1 MKPIAHVVLGFCAVL
16 AVCHAAPPSEPP
28 PCCVE
33 GRLEKPLSDKS
44 LYHLES
50 KWTTDDGKPLT
61 LAALRGRPQLVVMFF
76 ATCEYACPILVEN
89 LKSIERM
96 LPAEARGKAGFL
108 LVSID
113 PDRDTP
119 EALRA
124 YRAKHAFDR
133 ANWTLLRGGVDDI
146 RELAAVLGIQYQRD
160 LRGQFSHSNVITV
173 LDQDGVVAFQQA
185 GLNKD
190 PQATVTALSKTLGLP
205 PSAP

>member
-1 MKPIAHVVLGFCAVL
+1 MKRVVHLMLGLCSTF
-16 AVCHAAPPSEPP
+16 AVCPAEPALAPP
-28 PCCVE
+28 PCCME
-33 GRLEKPLSDKS
+33 GAQEKPLSDKS

-50 KWTTDDGKPLT
+50 KWTTDDGKQII
-61 LAALRGRPQLVVMFF
+61 LAALRGRPQVVVMFF
-76 ATCEYACPILVEN
+76 ASCEYACPILVEN
-89 LKSIERM
+89 LKAIERT
-96 LPAEARGKAGFL
+96 LPANVRGKAGFL

-124 YRAKHAFDR
+124 YRAKHAFDA

-160 LRGQFSHSNVITV
+160 RRGQFSHSNVITV
-173 LDQDGVVAFQQA
+173 LDQNGVVTFQQA

-190 PQATVTALSKTLGLP
+190 PRETVDAVAKTLGT
-205 PSAP
+205 PSSP

>member
-1 MKPIAHVVLGFCAVL
+1 MKPIAHVVIGLCSVL
-16 AVCHAAPPSEPP
+16 AVCHAEPPSGPP

-50 KWTTDDGKPLT
+50 KWTTDDGKQIA
-61 LAALRGRPQLVVMFF
+61 LAALRGRPQVVVMFF
-76 ATCEYACPILVEN
+76 ASCEYACPILVEN
-89 LKSIERM
+89 LKAIERT
-96 LPAEARGKAGFL
+96 LPAEVRGKAGFL

-124 YRAKHAFDR
+124 YRAKHAFDA
-133 ANWTLLRGGVDDI
+133 ANWTLLHGGVDDI

-160 LRGQFSHSNVITV
+160 SRGQFSHSNVITV

-190 PQATVTALSKTLGLP
+190 PQETVTALIKTLGIP
-205 PSAP
+205 PTAP